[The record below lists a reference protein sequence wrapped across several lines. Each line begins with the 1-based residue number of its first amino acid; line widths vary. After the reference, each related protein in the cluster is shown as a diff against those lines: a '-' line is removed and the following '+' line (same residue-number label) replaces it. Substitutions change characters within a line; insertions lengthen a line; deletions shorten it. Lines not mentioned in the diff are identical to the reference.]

1 MGKISI
7 EESGMKFRE
16 YDERD
21 VFHIETSQQYIET
34 LRDRGIKICEFLL
47 STGNKIV
54 FVEAKTNFPNHLN
67 VKDYEC
73 FIGEVVQKMSNS
85 LSLYGNILLGRY
97 SDDGVPENLSV
108 KAFLKKQIIFLLL
121 VKEAKE
127 EWLINVRDDLNSR
140 MNDIMRIWKIQRI
153 MVLNEEM
160 ARQKNIYSRKLYF
173 LVISLRTDRILWYC
187 IYFEI
192 PFSSVVEV
200 ISNSRMSAAD

>member
-7 EESGMKFRE
+7 EESGMKFRG

-21 VFHIETSQQYIET
+21 IFRIEKSRQYIET

-54 FVEAKTNFPNHLN
+54 FMEAKTSAPNSKN
-67 VKDYEC
+67 IEDYDKFINEVKE
-73 FIGEVVQKMSNS
+73 KMSNS

-97 SDDGVPENLSV
+97 SGDGVPENLSL
-108 KAFLKKQIIFLLL
+108 KAFLEKHIIFLLL
-121 VKEAKE
+121 VKEAEE

-153 MVLNEEM
+153 MVLNEKK
-160 ARQKNIYSRKLYF
+160 AREKKYIQ
-173 LVISLRTDRILWYC
+173 
-187 IYFEI
+187 
-192 PFSSVVEV
+192 
-200 ISNSRMSAAD
+200 

>member
-34 LRDRGIKICEFLL
+34 LRARGIKICEFLL

-160 ARQKNIYSRKLYF
+160 ARQKKYIQ
-173 LVISLRTDRILWYC
+173 
-187 IYFEI
+187 
-192 PFSSVVEV
+192 
-200 ISNSRMSAAD
+200 

>member
-21 VFHIETSQQYIET
+21 IFRIEKSRQYIET

-54 FVEAKTNFPNHLN
+54 FVEAKTNFPNHFN

-108 KAFLKKQIIFLLL
+108 KAFLKF
-121 VKEAKE
+121 V
-127 EWLINVRDDLNSR
+127 
-140 MNDIMRIWKIQRI
+140 
-153 MVLNEEM
+153 
-160 ARQKNIYSRKLYF
+160 
-173 LVISLRTDRILWYC
+173 
-187 IYFEI
+187 
-192 PFSSVVEV
+192 
-200 ISNSRMSAAD
+200 

>member
-1 MGKISI
+1 
-7 EESGMKFRE
+7 
-16 YDERD
+16 
-21 VFHIETSQQYIET
+21 
-34 LRDRGIKICEFLL
+34 
-47 STGNKIV
+47 
-54 FVEAKTNFPNHLN
+54 
-67 VKDYEC
+67 
-73 FIGEVVQKMSNS
+73 MSNS

-160 ARQKNIYSRKLYF
+160 ARQKKYIQ
-173 LVISLRTDRILWYC
+173 
-187 IYFEI
+187 
-192 PFSSVVEV
+192 
-200 ISNSRMSAAD
+200 

>member
-1 MGKISI
+1 M
-7 EESGMKFRE
+7 
-16 YDERD
+16 
-21 VFHIETSQQYIET
+21 
-34 LRDRGIKICEFLL
+34 
-47 STGNKIV
+47 
-54 FVEAKTNFPNHLN
+54 
-67 VKDYEC
+67 
-73 FIGEVVQKMSNS
+73 QKMSNS

-160 ARQKNIYSRKLYF
+160 ARQKKYIQ
-173 LVISLRTDRILWYC
+173 
-187 IYFEI
+187 
-192 PFSSVVEV
+192 
-200 ISNSRMSAAD
+200 

>member
-1 MGKISI
+1 MI
-7 EESGMKFRE
+7 
-16 YDERD
+16 
-21 VFHIETSQQYIET
+21 
-34 LRDRGIKICEFLL
+34 
-47 STGNKIV
+47 
-54 FVEAKTNFPNHLN
+54 
-67 VKDYEC
+67 
-73 FIGEVVQKMSNS
+73 NS

-160 ARQKNIYSRKLYF
+160 ARQKKYIQ
-173 LVISLRTDRILWYC
+173 
-187 IYFEI
+187 
-192 PFSSVVEV
+192 
-200 ISNSRMSAAD
+200 

>member
-1 MGKISI
+1 
-7 EESGMKFRE
+7 
-16 YDERD
+16 
-21 VFHIETSQQYIET
+21 
-34 LRDRGIKICEFLL
+34 
-47 STGNKIV
+47 
-54 FVEAKTNFPNHLN
+54 
-67 VKDYEC
+67 
-73 FIGEVVQKMSNS
+73 MSNS

-160 ARQKNIYSRKLYF
+160 AWQKKYIQ
-173 LVISLRTDRILWYC
+173 
-187 IYFEI
+187 
-192 PFSSVVEV
+192 
-200 ISNSRMSAAD
+200 